1 MQDLKISLNGFN
13 ENTMTS
19 LELSNVTKELH
30 KNVLQNIRKRK
41 LEFNG
46 LKVQPVK
53 YKDEKGEMRP
63 MFILDMASVF
73 TYLGRSENK
82 MAPLLQLQL
91 IEKFT
96 RTDTQEQLMKNE
108 SDRMAIETANP
119 IPHLNQSK
127 HEKLMGWVDNGWLTH
142 RENVTVRHIYEITE
156 TGAEFLIRVAS
167 KRTKHGRI
175 ELKFKK

>member
-1 MQDLKISLNGFN
+1 
-13 ENTMTS
+13 MTS
-19 LELSNVTKELH
+19 LELSEVTKERH
-30 KNVLQNIRKRK
+30 DNVLRNIRKYK
-41 LEFNG
+41 LEFNA
-46 LKVQPVK
+46 LNCEERD
-53 YKDEKGEMRP
+53 YIDERGKSQP
-63 MFILDMASVF
+63 MFILDMAFVF
-73 TYLGRSENK
+73 IYLSRSAN
-82 MAPLLQLQL
+82 MIAPLLQLQL

-127 HEKLMGWVDNGWLTH
+127 HDKLMDWVDNGWLTH
-142 RENVTVRHIYEITE
+142 REKVTVRHIYEITE
-156 TGAEFLIRVAS
+156 TGTEFLIRVAS